1 MPRAIP
7 YIKYFVFDI
16 FMAFFKQLLCYMIY
30 QPTKEGNRQRNDIAT
45 VALIFQLRETNKCL
59 NLTTVFRDWLL
70 LSLTLLAK
78 CITVGITCFTDLILS
93 LKVQMWVLLEF
104 GYFFLLLF
112 KITAGLI
119 RIQVLFEGGSFS
131 RIYGMYSN

>member
-16 FMAFFKQLLCYMIY
+16 FMAIFKQLLFYMIY
-30 QPTKEGNRQRNDIAT
+30 QRTKEGNRQINDIAI

-59 NLTTVFRDWLL
+59 NLTTVFPDWLL
-70 LSLTLLAK
+70 LSLTLLTK
-78 CITVGITCFTDLILS
+78 CITLGITCFTGLILS
-93 LKVQMWVLLEF
+93 LRVQMWVLLEF
-104 GYFFLLLF
+104 GYFFLLFF

-119 RIQVLFEGGSFS
+119 RIQVLFKDGSLS
-131 RIYGMYSN
+131 RIYGS